1 MPRWMGSS
9 ISEAYLLSKYDMS
22 WKAKCSTVATGSICI
37 QKWTNNRKPKKLF
50 WNNVCFF
57 PSPSKQHYGT
67 PNGGYQVAGGSWNVS
82 QYYQHGNVCPT
93 AILERYFCSVRQ
105 QFWQWKSEAIS
116 KSSFQE
122 NWGLIQIFFTSL
134 ERFLFF
140 CWALDLTNTSC
151 SEWESKLLVDC
162 AIFFHSRQ
170 ALTVVS
176 LQFCVRSCLRF
187 TRCVFGCLR

>member
-1 MPRWMGSS
+1 MF
-9 ISEAYLLSKYDMS
+9 
-22 WKAKCSTVATGSICI
+22 V
-37 QKWTNNRKPKKLF
+37 
-50 WNNVCFF
+50 FF

-162 AIFFHSRQ
+162 AIFFSFQ
-170 ALTVVS
+170 TS
-176 LQFCVRSCLRF
+176 PYCCLSSVLCKKLSQVYKMCLWMSEITF
-187 TRCVFGCLR
+187 WFG